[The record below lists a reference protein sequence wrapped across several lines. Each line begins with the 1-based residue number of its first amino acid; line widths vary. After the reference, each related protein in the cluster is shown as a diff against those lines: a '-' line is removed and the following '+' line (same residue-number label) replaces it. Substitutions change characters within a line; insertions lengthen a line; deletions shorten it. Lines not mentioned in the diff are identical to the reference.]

1 MTESTT
7 KTNEKTNNIPVVG
20 IVPWGSGKTKSSKFN
35 NDVPRI
41 PYMRLKPGINNVR
54 VVTELGVYCCV
65 RWKGPKTK
73 GRYGDRIRTSY
84 PAYGDDCPVKKFL
97 GMEGKER
104 YMAIVIDRRAQK
116 LRENEKAQG
125 LESDEAEF
133 PLKLLD
139 IGELTKEQI
148 ETNLEV
154 KNSIRTDGTQVSPRD
169 FDMSIKFDPNAKS
182 AIGFYSVV
190 AHDADPMSEADLALI
205 EGIGGQEMLD
215 KILAKQLVCPK
226 PETVIKNL
234 KKLGWDGSTVVP
246 AKTAKGNGTEL
257 EEPAADDY
265 SFSRPEEAPVADT
278 REEAIAE

>member
-234 KKLGWDGSTVVP
+234 KKLGWDGSTVIK
-246 AKTAKGNGTEL
+246 AEKGNHNTPL
-257 EEPAADDY
+257 EEPVADDY
-265 SFSRPEEAPVADT
+265 SFTRPEDTDQATDERADQAT
-278 REEAIAE
+278 D